1 MPGFFSSR
9 GFGIFSRTDGEA
21 ECWVR
26 RLVCETKRILKMSRV
41 RYLKRGLF
49 GCRCQVV
56 CGRVAGGC
64 RSCFPELRS
73 NGCRV
78 SGDGRRSVRI
88 TGLYRG
94 MEFPCGGWC
103 RVRCEEHDGEEVVKE
118 AELSGGR
125 HSEATRVSARRCF
138 RLVFDTCDSHGFF

>member
-1 MPGFFSSR
+1 MLGKAIGLR
-9 GFGIFSRTDGEA
+9 NEA
-21 ECWVR
+21 YLENELGALFEAGV
-26 RLVCETKRILKMSRV
+26 LGMQVSGRV
-41 RYLKRGLF
+41 RA
-49 GCRCQVV
+49 GC
-56 CGRVAGGC
+56 GGC
-64 RSCFPELRS
+64 RSCFPEPRS

-118 AELSGGR
+118 AELLGGR